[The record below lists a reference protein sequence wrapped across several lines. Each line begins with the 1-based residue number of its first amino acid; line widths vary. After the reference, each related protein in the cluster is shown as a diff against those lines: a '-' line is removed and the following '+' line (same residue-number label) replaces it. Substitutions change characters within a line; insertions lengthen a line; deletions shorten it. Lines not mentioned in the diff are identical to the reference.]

1 MQEPVALHLRVCC
14 QDLLEQRPMTGR
26 EHGSPWG
33 GIVAPRRDSFQ
44 KKTLHSASKAYLFA
58 DWFIS
63 SSTFAMRG
71 VAQKYGPGLAPKY
84 SHAKYNRHSRKVTDS
99 SSEIYK
105 HICYRLRQYNCNHE
119 NNPPPAF
126 PSASP
131 NSWVITCLTVFPV
144 SSAQQMNV

>member
-1 MQEPVALHLRVCC
+1 MLPSRDGAGEPMGWQSCSMQRYPEIGFKRKGHVVPAKR
-14 QDLLEQRPMTGR
+14 
-26 EHGSPWG
+26 
-33 GIVAPRRDSFQ
+33 
-44 KKTLHSASKAYLFA
+44 YLFA
-58 DWFIS
+58 AWFIS

-71 VAQKYGPGLAPKY
+71 VAQKYGPGLAPKN
-84 SHAKYNRHSRKVTDS
+84 SHAKYNRHSRKATDS

-126 PSASP
+126 PSTSP

-144 SSAQQMNV
+144 SSAPQMNV